1 MYSAAASS
9 QSIPGKTLS
18 MHGLYPAT
26 VTPFAADGS
35 IDMAGLRRHLQAVY
49 SAEGVTGVVVNSGIG
64 ELLQLQLSEM
74 AATIEL
80 ATQIRAPGQLV
91 ISGIEGH
98 NPERLIEAGLVA
110 KRAGADALLVLPAFD
125 RRAYRRLNGHVPSV
139 LALFERLGREID
151 LPMVIFQYPN
161 SSGSAY
167 SIEALEAIADLPH
180 VVAVKTA
187 TEGHFDSYVEMWD
200 RLSDK
205 IAVLVGVD
213 SPPLIDMLR
222 HGAHGALIGISA
234 IATAEWGRLM
244 ALVSQGKQD
253 DADRLYA
260 EVCLPL
266 MQAVFQ
272 NQKPASL
279 MNEAAATKEALF
291 QMGEIPSARARF
303 PAVHPTEDEKQVIAQ
318 ALRGAGLVKA

>member
-1 MYSAAASS
+1 MYSAAAST
-9 QSIPGKTLS
+9 QAIPGKSLT

-35 IDMAGLRRHLQAVY
+35 VDMAGLRRHLEAVY
-49 SAEGVTGVVVNSGIG
+49 GAEGVNGVVVNSGIG
-64 ELLQLQLSEM
+64 ELLQLQPAE
-74 AATIEL
+74 AAAIVEL
-80 ATQIRAPGQLV
+80 AKQIRAPGQLV

-98 NPERLIEAGLVA
+98 NPDQLVRSGLAA
-110 KRAGADALLVLPAFD
+110 KAAGADALLVLPPFD
-125 RRAYRRLNGHVPSV
+125 RRAYRRLNAHVESV
-139 LALFERLGREID
+139 RGLFERLSREID

-167 SIEALEAIADLPH
+167 SIEVLEALADLPH

-187 TEGHFDSYVEMWD
+187 TEGHFDSYAQMWD
-200 RLSDK
+200 RIGDK
-205 IAVLVGVD
+205 VAILVGVD

-222 HGAHGALIGISA
+222 YGAHGALIGISA
-234 IATAEWGRLM
+234 IATSQWGKLLD
-244 ALVSQGKQD
+244 LVAAGKQEEA
-253 DADRLYA
+253 DALYA
-260 EVCLPL
+260 RVCLPL

-303 PAVHPTEDEKQVIAQ
+303 PAVHPSEDEKQVIAN
-318 ALRGAGLVKA
+318 ALRRAGLARV